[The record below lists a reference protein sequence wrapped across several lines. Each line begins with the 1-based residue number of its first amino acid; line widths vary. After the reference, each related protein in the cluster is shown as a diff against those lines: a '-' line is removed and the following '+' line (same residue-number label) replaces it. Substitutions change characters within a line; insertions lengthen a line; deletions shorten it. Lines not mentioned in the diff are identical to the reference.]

1 MATGAS
7 WKRPFGPFQLKDVGL
22 TEYMV
27 ARIRACR
34 TLLALMVAI
43 GVPSL
48 NGAGAVAQPTWQP
61 FRWLAADV
69 GSTRLER
76 AALAI
81 PVNIRG
87 LPGDHCFQ
95 LDLGATVSYLHGG
108 SVEDLD
114 SRFEIRSNGMTVS
127 GTVGGVVVEDEPV
140 EVLRGFRATFVKGQ
154 RMLVV
159 GTLGLSFFE
168 RRTLVLDY
176 PGRRFMLL
184 PADAV
189 LPGDL
194 ASRVTFIRAVHR
206 NGKLYVPI
214 EVAGVA
220 EEGIFFD
227 SGASSF
233 SLVTSPQEWRRL
245 TGRRGDESSN
255 RRMTVSSWDTDI
267 TMVGAPM
274 TGALRVGPV
283 VRRRPVIWFTPD
295 SRFSFDNWPSTTGMF
310 GNELFADQFIV
321 VVDVPH
327 GRVGVAASDTAQPNK
342 RLHPTAAARR

>member
-1 MATGAS
+1 MVVIGA
-7 WKRPFGPFQLKDVGL
+7 L
-22 TEYMV
+22 
-27 ARIRACR
+27 
-34 TLLALMVAI
+34 
-43 GVPSL
+43 SL
-48 NGAGAVAQPTWQP
+48 DGAVAGGQAKWQP
-61 FRWLAADV
+61 FRWLAVGV
-69 GSTRLER
+69 GSARLER
-76 AALAI
+76 AALVV
-81 PVNIRG
+81 PVEVLG
-87 LPGDHCFQ
+87 LPGKQHFQ
-95 LDLGATVSYLHGG
+95 LDLGATVSSLHGG
-108 SVEDLD
+108 AIEDLD
-114 SRFEIRSNGMTVS
+114 RSFELRANGMTIS
-127 GTVGGVVVEDEPV
+127 GTVGGVVVEDEPI
-140 EVLRGFRATFVKGQ
+140 EVLRGFRATLVKGQ
-154 RMLVV
+154 RMPVI

-176 PGRRFMLL
+176 PGRQFMVL

-233 SLVTSPQEWRRL
+233 SLVTSPQAWRRL

-321 VVDVPH
+321 VVDLPH
-327 GRVGVAASDTAQPNK
+327 GRFGVAASDTAQPNK

>member
-1 MATGAS
+1 
-7 WKRPFGPFQLKDVGL
+7 
-22 TEYMV
+22 MV
-27 ARIRACR
+27 ARTRARR
-34 TLLALMVAI
+34 TLLALVVAI

-48 NGAGAVAQPTWQP
+48 NGAGPIGQPKWQP

-76 AALAI
+76 ASLAI
-81 PVNIRG
+81 PVKIRG
-87 LPGDHCFQ
+87 LPGDQYFQ

-114 SRFEIRSNGMTVS
+114 STFELPPNGMTVS
-127 GTVGGVVVEDEPV
+127 GTVGGVVVEEEPV
-140 EVLRGFRATFVKGQ
+140 EVLRGFRATLVKGQ
-154 RMLVV
+154 RMPVI
-159 GTLGLSFFE
+159 GTLGLNFFE

-176 PGRRFMLL
+176 PARRFLVL
-184 PADAV
+184 PGNAA

-283 VRRRPVIWFTPD
+283 VRRRPTIWFTAD
-295 SRFSFDNWPSTTGMF
+295 RRFSFDSWPSTRGLF
-310 GNELFADQFIV
+310 GNELFVDQFVV
-321 VVDVPH
+321 VVDLPH
-327 GRVGVAASDTAQPNK
+327 GRFGVATSDMAQPNK
-342 RLHPTAAARR
+342 GLYPTGAGANVGAGG